1 MCRVRSVIVK
11 RVEFTIEPFV
21 EGQPGPH
28 VTEPIAAVC
37 AMGVD
42 VEVGPFG
49 TGCSVADH
57 ISADVVATVVGS
69 AFANGATHVNI
80 DVTDEAS
87 VNGAT

>member
-1 MCRVRSVIVK
+1 VIVM

-28 VTEPIAAVC
+28 VNEPIAAVR

-42 VEVGPFG
+42 VEIGPFG
-49 TGCSVADH
+49 TGCSVDDQL
-57 ISADVVATVVGS
+57 SADVVATVVRS

-87 VNGAT
+87 AGSAP